1 MIKIYIPFQT
11 KTAQKHT
18 LWGAHTYIA
27 DIEEYYSGECVVNFP
42 KEIEF
47 LLEVKC

>member
-11 KTAQKHT
+11 KTAQKHA

-27 DIEEYYSGECVVNFP
+27 DIGEYYPGNVSSISQGN
-42 KEIEF
+42 
-47 LLEVKC
+47 